1 MAKDYKKLGEN
12 IVASLGGPDNVAK
25 LLHCATRLRF
35 TLQDT
40 GKADLETIRSI
51 PGVMG
56 AVTAPDGIQVIIG
69 NDVTKAYDA
78 IIAEFKFSTAA

>member
-40 GKADLETIRSI
+40 GKADL
-51 PGVMG
+51 
-56 AVTAPDGIQVIIG
+56 
-69 NDVTKAYDA
+69 
-78 IIAEFKFSTAA
+78 